1 MSVVKQGVP
10 LALLC
15 FAVLALLALDSDIKM
30 QSDSGVYIT
39 LAKSLS
45 AGEGYREI
53 FLTDRPPHTL
63 YPPVFPLLL
72 APVLYLFGDNF
83 LAMKL
88 LLVAMAMI
96 TLYLTYRFYRDV
108 SDDLMAFLVV
118 MFTATSHGLL
128 FYSQSI
134 MSEIP
139 YLFFSVLAL
148 CWLHR
153 YSHERSWSVL
163 AVAMAAALI
172 SLAYLTRLIGLSLLL
187 ATVIYLIGESAGEL
201 RVRIKRAA
209 VITGLAAIPAVLWFL
224 RNWTINQY
232 AGGPYWFYYS
242 LPLKRASAAQSPIH
256 GIIVYLAK
264 LAITAYDYT
273 VHAGRVIVFYLPSPS
288 WVVLPLLLA
297 LLIFAG
303 FIWCVLRK
311 RTIVEYYVFFYLCL
325 LLPFPGSR
333 QQRYLIPLLPFIW
346 YYFFTATAQ
355 LLRWL
360 RQKSL
365 AVDHAYRR
373 GVMVAATLLVVFLL
387 IANGTAAVIEDI
399 VYRGREGYY
408 HRVSQ
413 AGFMDMLQWVKAHTP
428 PDSLFMGP
436 KSSLGF
442 LLAGR
447 KAVQMAHGNP
457 EAVLRYIHAQAV
469 DYVVLDSLSKVTQRR
484 LRPVVEEYPDRF
496 SLAYAR
502 GRIQV
507 YRVTTP
513 HRNAGPPAGQ

>member
-1 MSVVKQGVP
+1 
-10 LALLC
+10 
-15 FAVLALLALDSDIKM
+15 
-30 QSDSGVYIT
+30 
-39 LAKSLS
+39 
-45 AGEGYREI
+45 
-53 FLTDRPPHTL
+53 
-63 YPPVFPLLL
+63 
-72 APVLYLFGDNF
+72 
-83 LAMKL
+83 
-88 LLVAMAMI
+88 
-96 TLYLTYRFYRDV
+96 
-108 SDDLMAFLVV
+108 
-118 MFTATSHGLL
+118 
-128 FYSQSI
+128 
-134 MSEIP
+134 
-139 YLFFSVLAL
+139 
-148 CWLHR
+148 
-153 YSHERSWSVL
+153 
-163 AVAMAAALI
+163 
-172 SLAYLTRLIGLSLLL
+172 
-187 ATVIYLIGESAGEL
+187 
-201 RVRIKRAA
+201 
-209 VITGLAAIPAVLWFL
+209 
-224 RNWTINQY
+224 
-232 AGGPYWFYYS
+232 
-242 LPLKRASAAQSPIH
+242 
-256 GIIVYLAK
+256 
-264 LAITAYDYT
+264 
-273 VHAGRVIVFYLPSPS
+273 
-288 WVVLPLLLA
+288 
-297 LLIFAG
+297 
-303 FIWCVLRK
+303 
-311 RTIVEYYVFFYLCL
+311 VFFYLCL

-346 YYFFTATAQ
+346 YYFFIATAQ